1 MCRSLV
7 GVWAV
12 LFLAC
17 DPQVVTRT
25 LHRTNCVVCHQP
37 LAENDPLETDGA
49 MPIAPPHRGIEDA
62 HPWRPLTC
70 VDCHGGTARICSS
83 GAVGGTVEAPT
94 CDGDWVYDK
103 DLAHVD
109 PGNNPRDLDALTAG
123 DLDRVDEAW
132 IRFQNP
138 SDLRVVNLTCG
149 RCHIDEAAALRR
161 SGHALQTGDL
171 AIARL
176 RSGQQPDVIPRFGAT
191 AQRDPNPPDDGCT
204 TSSVTRFS
212 PLLIDTT
219 TDPATSPRTAP
230 TPANVQEQ
238 LLAQICIGCHVQ
250 DAGPVREGHDAAAL
264 GPATRAPGTHRGAGC
279 SACHNDYAE
288 DGLSASDDPF
298 VSHSSPTHPETHA
311 LVASPSTRSC
321 VACHSG
327 GARIGLSFQG
337 FREVTPAAADTHAV
351 PVGRALYGLPVG
363 ALLRDEDD
371 RNGFDETPPD
381 VHFEAGMDCVDCH
394 GAAEVHGTGHIGGD
408 QTCET
413 GGTRCEDCHGDVRR
427 AADLRL
433 TRHALT
439 RRADGAIILTTRRS
453 GRELVVPQTRD
464 ALDPR
469 SPHHNPEAVRAKGVS
484 DDDWSHA
491 DAIECSTCH
500 AGWMPSCYGCHVELD
515 LAGTGRYLTTAA
527 IVPGKITTTLLHSAA
542 NDQVVVWNS
551 RGKLQ
556 GSMPAERLF
565 TSLFIAAPG
574 GSTPAFTMVP
584 RAMPTAEGHRLAFG
598 QRPIDPHTTRRT
610 SRFAACDRCHA
621 TLPDGT
627 GVPANQPL
635 LDLTYGFGTHR
646 FDVLAC
652 ALEASPEAGE
662 CGPDATRTPYALDA
676 LMARDGTP
684 LVLIGHANVRPLSLE
699 EVDRLR
705 RIEVPATTP
714 IPPDAMTNRS
724 WPAP

>member
-1 MCRSLV
+1 MCRSAGRAFAGATASIV
-7 GVWAV
+7 ACV
-12 LFLAC
+12 LLLGC

-25 LHRTNCVVCHQP
+25 LHRDNCVVCHQP
-37 LAENDPLETDGA
+37 LVEGGTDGGDR
-49 MPIAPPHRGIEDA
+49 IVTHGIEDA
-62 HPWRPLTC
+62 HPWQALTC
-70 VDCHGGTARICSS
+70 VDCHGGTARICST
-83 GAVGGTVEAPT
+83 GAAGGTIENPT
-94 CDGDWVYDK
+94 CDGEWVYDK

-109 PGNNPRDLDALTAG
+109 PGDEPRDLDALTAG
-123 DLDRVDEAW
+123 DLDRVAEAW
-132 IRFQNP
+132 VRFQNP

-149 RCHIDEAAALRR
+149 RCHVDEAAAMRR

-171 AIARL
+171 AIARM

-191 AQRDPNPPDDGCT
+191 AQRDPSPQEDACT

-219 TDPATSPRTAP
+219 SDPATSPRTAP
-230 TPANVQEQ
+230 TPDNVQEQ
-238 LLAQICIGCHVQ
+238 LLVQTCIGCHLQ
-250 DAGPVREGHDAAAL
+250 DSGPV
-264 GPATRAPGTHRGAGC
+264 TRAAGSHRGAGC

-298 VSHSSPTHPETHA
+298 VPDDSPTHPETHA
-311 LVASPSTRSC
+311 LVASPSTQAC
-321 VACHSG
+321 VACHAG

-337 FREVTPAAADTHAV
+337 FREVPVRPADPDGGSDDSHAV

-381 VHFEAGMDCVDCH
+381 VHFEAGMGCVDCH
-394 GAAEVHGTGHIGGD
+394 GAAEVHGSGHIGAD
-408 QTCET
+408 RTCET
-413 GGTRCEDCHGDVRR
+413 GVTRCEDCHGDVRR
-427 AADLRL
+427 EADLRL

-439 RRADGAIILTTRRS
+439 RRSDGAIILTTRRT
-453 GRELVVPQTRD
+453 GRVLVVPQTRD

-469 SPHHNPEAVRAKGVS
+469 SPRYDADAVRAKGVS
-484 DDDWSHA
+484 ADDWSHA
-491 DAIECSTCH
+491 DSIECSTCH

-515 LAGTGRYLTTAA
+515 LSGTGRYLTTAA
-527 IVPGKITTTLLHSAA
+527 IVPGAIETTMLHSAA
-542 NDQVVVWNS
+542 HDQVIVWNA

-584 RAMPTAEGHRLAFG
+584 RTRFTPDGPRTAFG

-621 TLPDGT
+621 TAPDAD
-627 GVPANQPL
+627 GVPGNQTL
-635 LDLTYGFGTHR
+635 LDLSYGFGTHR

-652 ALEASPEAGE
+652 DVAADPSAGE
-662 CGPDATRTPYALDA
+662 CGPGAARTAYSLDAVMARNGTPY
-676 LMARDGTP
+676 
-684 LVLIGHANVRPLSLE
+684 VFIGHANVRPLSLE

-705 RIEVPATTP
+705 RIEVEETTP
-714 IPPDAMTNRS
+714 VPPDAASNPG